1 MANHAKLIIESRTD
15 NLGLA
20 RITAAS
26 FAAQLDFTV
35 SEIEELK
42 VAISEA
48 VSNAIIHGY
57 KDKVAEIEMKME
69 LTHNQLVI
77 TIIDQGVGMEDT
89 IEAFKASYTT
99 TDNRMG
105 LGLNFIKS
113 FMDRVE
119 LDSELGRGTEIRMIK
134 SPAQIKKQ
142 IN

>member
-1 MANHAKLIIESRTD
+1 MGNYAKLIIESKTE

-20 RITAAS
+20 RVTAAS

-57 KDKVAEIEMKME
+57 KEDNKEIDMYME
-69 LTHNQLVI
+69 IKHNQLVI
-77 TIIDQGVGMEDT
+77 IVEDEGVG
-89 IEAFKASYTT
+89 IEEPDKAFKASYTT

-105 LGLNFIKS
+105 LGLNFISS

-119 LDSELGRGTEIRMIK
+119 LESELNVGTKIKMIK
-134 SPAQIKKQ
+134 SPAQMKQQ

>member
-1 MANHAKLIIESRTD
+1 MNNFAKLIIESKTD

-20 RITAAS
+20 RVTVAS

-57 KDKVAEIEMKME
+57 QNNKGEIEISME
-69 LTHNQLVI
+69 VNHNQLVI
-77 TIIDQGVGMEDT
+77 IVADQGRGIEEPA
-89 IEAFKASYTT
+89 EAFKASYTT

-105 LGLNFIKS
+105 LGLTFINS
-113 FMDRVE
+113 FMDQVE
-119 LDSELGRGTEIRMIK
+119 LDSRLGAGTKIKMIK
-134 SPAQIKKQ
+134 SPEQIKKQ

>member
-1 MANHAKLIIESRTD
+1 MENYAKLIIESRTD

-57 KDKVAEIEMKME
+57 KEEVKEIEISLKLM
-69 LTHNQLVI
+69 HNQLVI
-77 TIIDQGVGMEDT
+77 TIVDEGVGMENIT
-89 IEAFKASYTT
+89 EAFKASYTT

-113 FMDRVE
+113 FMDKVE
-119 LDSELGRGTEIRMIK
+119 LDSELGKGTKIKMIK

>member
-1 MANHAKLIIESRTD
+1 MGNYAKLIIKSQTD

-48 VSNAIIHGY
+48 VSNAIVHGY
-57 KDKVAEIEMKME
+57 QEENGEIEISME
-69 LTHNQLVI
+69 LSHNQL
-77 TIIDQGVGMEDT
+77 IIVVVDEGVGMANPK
-89 IEAFKASYTT
+89 EAFKASYTT
-99 TDNRMG
+99 TDERMG
-105 LGLNFIKS
+105 LGLTFINS
-113 FMDRVE
+113 FMDKVE
-119 LDSELGRGTEIRMIK
+119 IDSKVEVGTKIKMIK
-134 SPAQIKKQ
+134 SPEQIKKQ

>member
-1 MANHAKLIIESRTD
+1 MGNYAKLIIESKTD

-57 KDKVAEIEMKME
+57 QEKNDEIEISME
-69 LTHNQLVI
+69 LSHNQL
-77 TIIDQGVGMEDT
+77 IIIVTDEGKGMKDPKQ
-89 IEAFKASYTT
+89 AFKASYTT

-105 LGLNFIKS
+105 LGLTFIKS
-113 FMDRVE
+113 FMDKVE
-119 LDSELGRGTEIRMIK
+119 IDSKLDVGTKIKMIK
-134 SPAQIKKQ
+134 SPEQIKRQ

>member
-1 MANHAKLIIESRTD
+1 MGNYAKLIIESKTD

-57 KDKVAEIEMKME
+57 QEKNDEIEISME
-69 LTHNQLVI
+69 LSHNQL
-77 TIIDQGVGMEDT
+77 IIIVADEGKGMKDPKQ
-89 IEAFKASYTT
+89 AFKASYTT

-105 LGLNFIKS
+105 LGLTFIKS
-113 FMDRVE
+113 FMDKVE
-119 LDSELGRGTEIRMIK
+119 IDSKLDVGTKIKMIK
-134 SPAQIKKQ
+134 SPEQIKRQ

>member
-1 MANHAKLIIESRTD
+1 MNNFAKLIIESKTD

-20 RITAAS
+20 RITVAS

-35 SEIEELK
+35 AEIEELK

-57 KDKVAEIEMKME
+57 QNNKGKIEISME
-69 LTHNQLVI
+69 INHNQLVVI
-77 TIIDQGVGMEDT
+77 VVDQGQGIEKPA
-89 IEAFKASYTT
+89 EAFKASYTT

-105 LGLNFIKS
+105 LGLTFINS
-113 FMDRVE
+113 FMDKVE
-119 LDSELGRGTEIRMIK
+119 LDSKLGAGTKIKMIK
-134 SPAQIKKQ
+134 SPEQIKKQ